1 MLSFTGYFKE
11 SVVESPV
18 ENWRLRK
25 VVIYYYL
32 NDGTIYV
39 CEPKVEN
46 SGIPQGVFLK
56 QCKIPK
62 TIGKDDWYTWNDFN
76 IGINMKFN

>member
-1 MLSFTGYFKE
+1 VLSFTGYFKE

-25 VVIYYYL
+25 VVIYFYL

-56 QCKIPK
+56 
-62 TIGKDDWYTWNDFN
+62 
-76 IGINMKFN
+76 

>member
-1 MLSFTGYFKE
+1 M
-11 SVVESPV
+11 ESPV

-25 VVIYYYL
+25 VVVYFYL

-39 CEPKVEN
+39 YEPKVEN

-56 QCKIPK
+56 
-62 TIGKDDWYTWNDFN
+62 
-76 IGINMKFN
+76 